1 MEESEPERKRVRA
14 DEAAAGG
21 SHSEDEDEDDEDYV
35 PYVPLRQRRQL
46 LLQKLL
52 QRRRKGATEE
62 EQQDSGSEPRG
73 DEDDIPLGPQSNVS
87 LLDQHQH
94 LKEKAEARKESAKE
108 KQLKEEEKILESVA
122 EGRALMSVKEMA
134 KGITYDDPIKTSWT
148 PPRYVL
154 SMSEERHDRVRKKYH
169 ILVEGDGIPPPIKSF
184 KEMKFPA
191 AILRGLK
198 KKGILHPTPIQ
209 IQGIPTILSGRD
221 MIGIA
226 FTGSGKTLVFTLPVI
241 MFCLEQE
248 KRLPFSKREGP
259 YGLIICPSRELAR
272 QTHGILEYYCRLL
285 QEDSSPLLRCALC
298 IGGMSVK
305 EQMETIRHGVHMMVA
320 TPGRLMDLLQKKM
333 VSLDICRYLA
343 LDEADRMIDMG
354 FEGDIR
360 TIFSYFKGQR
370 QTLLFS
376 ATMPKKIQNFAK
388 SALVKPVTI
397 NVGRAGAASLD
408 VIQEVEYVK
417 EEAKMVYLLEC
428 LQKTPPPVLIF
439 AEKKADVDAIH
450 EYLLLKGVEAV
461 AIHGGKDQEER
472 TKAIEAFR
480 EGKKDVLVATDVAS
494 KGLDF
499 PAIQH
504 VINYDMPE
512 EIENYVHRIGRT
524 GRSGNT
530 GIATTFIN
538 KACDE
543 SVLMDLKALL
553 LEAKQKVPPVLQVL
567 HCGDESMLDIG
578 GERGCAFC
586 GGLGHR
592 ITDCP
597 KLEAMQ
603 TKQAPSQKSSVP
615 SAEEVVDATVLPF
628 RPQTPSTSAPPC
640 PTLYWAIRT
649 EMRQADAAITGEPQ
663 GTGECSGSGQAET
676 PKRGFVPMEE
686 NSIYSSWQE
695 VSEFPVVVQR
705 TEATTRC
712 QLKGPY
718 LLVLGQD
725 DIQLRENSK
734 PQACYSWPYRF
745 LRKFGSDKGVFSF
758 EAGRRCDSGEGLFAF
773 SSPCAP
779 DICGAVA
786 AAITRQRERLPEL
799 AMSPPCPL
807 PRTLSLPSLEPPGEL
822 REVAP
827 GFEQATSR
835 KLPLTDPG
843 PQSLPLLLSPTQE
856 GTVSSLYAS
865 VCKQTSRPTAT
876 VEHLYENLCMLEAS
890 PGLSNGGSEFQEG
903 PPGGHSPLASPIYH
917 NSEDLSWPGSAH
929 DSNLEAQYRRLLEL
943 ELDEAGGAVRSGA
956 QTGIKAK
963 LVTLLTRERK
973 KGSAPCDRP

>member
-1 MEESEPERKRVRA
+1 MEEPEPEKKRARV
-14 DEAAAGG
+14 DETSAAG
-21 SHSEDEDEDDEDYV
+21 SRSEAEDEDDEEYV

-52 QRRRKGATEE
+52 QRRRKGAAEE
-62 EQQDSGSEPRG
+62 EQQDCSSEPRG

-122 EGRALMSVKEMA
+122 EGR
-134 KGITYDDPIKTSWT
+134 GIIAARAMRRWTKLWT

-154 SMSEERHDRVRKKYH
+154 SMSEERHERVRKKYH

-603 TKQAPSQKSSVP
+603 TKQVSNIGRKDYLAHSSM
-615 SAEEVVDATVLPF
+615 DF
-628 RPQTPSTSAPPC
+628 
-640 PTLYWAIRT
+640 
-649 EMRQADAAITGEPQ
+649 
-663 GTGECSGSGQAET
+663 
-676 PKRGFVPMEE
+676 
-686 NSIYSSWQE
+686 
-695 VSEFPVVVQR
+695 
-705 TEATTRC
+705 
-712 QLKGPY
+712 
-718 LLVLGQD
+718 
-725 DIQLRENSK
+725 
-734 PQACYSWPYRF
+734 
-745 LRKFGSDKGVFSF
+745 
-758 EAGRRCDSGEGLFAF
+758 
-773 SSPCAP
+773 
-779 DICGAVA
+779 
-786 AAITRQRERLPEL
+786 
-799 AMSPPCPL
+799 
-807 PRTLSLPSLEPPGEL
+807 
-822 REVAP
+822 
-827 GFEQATSR
+827 
-835 KLPLTDPG
+835 
-843 PQSLPLLLSPTQE
+843 
-856 GTVSSLYAS
+856 
-865 VCKQTSRPTAT
+865 
-876 VEHLYENLCMLEAS
+876 
-890 PGLSNGGSEFQEG
+890 
-903 PPGGHSPLASPIYH
+903 
-917 NSEDLSWPGSAH
+917 
-929 DSNLEAQYRRLLEL
+929 
-943 ELDEAGGAVRSGA
+943 
-956 QTGIKAK
+956 
-963 LVTLLTRERK
+963 
-973 KGSAPCDRP
+973 

>member
-1 MEESEPERKRVRA
+1 SSSDHRWNYAEEKSASEP
-14 DEAAAGG
+14 
-21 SHSEDEDEDDEDYV
+21 SDEDDYV
-35 PYVPLRQRRQL
+35 PYVPVKIRKQQM
-46 LLQKLL
+46 LQKMMRL
-52 QRRRKGATEE
+52 RGKGLTEE
-62 EQQDSGSEPRG
+62 EQKDSGGEQK
-73 DEDDIPLGPQSNVS
+73 DEDEGLGPRSNVS

-122 EGRALMSVKEMA
+122 EGRGKYMTLIHHHCCSKSLA
-134 KGITYDDPIKTSWT
+134 
-148 PPRYVL
+148 PRYIL
-154 SMSEERHDRVRKKYH
+154 SMPAPRHERVRKKYH

-184 KEMKFPA
+184 REMKFPQ
-191 AILRGLK
+191 AILKGLK
-198 KKGILHPTPIQ
+198 KKGIVHPTPIQ

-226 FTGSGKTLVFTLPVI
+226 FTGSGKTLVFTLPII

-248 KRLPFSKREGP
+248 KRLPFCKREGP

-272 QTHGILEYYCRLL
+272 QTHGIIEYYCKLL
-285 QEDSSPLLRCALC
+285 EDEGAPQLRCALC

-305 EQMETIRHGVHMMVA
+305 EQMEVVKHGVHMMVA
-320 TPGRLMDLLQKKM
+320 TPGRLMDLLNKKM

-354 FEGDIR
+354 FEEDIR

-388 SALVKPVTI
+388 SALVKPITI

-472 TKAIEAFR
+472 TKAIEAFK

-524 GRSGNT
+524 GRSGKT

-538 KACDE
+538 KGCEE

-553 LEAKQKVPPVLQVL
+553 VEAKQKVPPVLQVL
-567 HCGDESMLDIG
+567 QTGDEAMLDIG

-603 TKQAPSQKSSVP
+603 TKQVTNISRRDCLANSSM
-615 SAEEVVDATVLPF
+615 DF
-628 RPQTPSTSAPPC
+628 
-640 PTLYWAIRT
+640 
-649 EMRQADAAITGEPQ
+649 
-663 GTGECSGSGQAET
+663 
-676 PKRGFVPMEE
+676 
-686 NSIYSSWQE
+686 
-695 VSEFPVVVQR
+695 
-705 TEATTRC
+705 
-712 QLKGPY
+712 
-718 LLVLGQD
+718 
-725 DIQLRENSK
+725 
-734 PQACYSWPYRF
+734 
-745 LRKFGSDKGVFSF
+745 
-758 EAGRRCDSGEGLFAF
+758 
-773 SSPCAP
+773 
-779 DICGAVA
+779 
-786 AAITRQRERLPEL
+786 
-799 AMSPPCPL
+799 
-807 PRTLSLPSLEPPGEL
+807 
-822 REVAP
+822 
-827 GFEQATSR
+827 
-835 KLPLTDPG
+835 
-843 PQSLPLLLSPTQE
+843 
-856 GTVSSLYAS
+856 
-865 VCKQTSRPTAT
+865 
-876 VEHLYENLCMLEAS
+876 
-890 PGLSNGGSEFQEG
+890 
-903 PPGGHSPLASPIYH
+903 
-917 NSEDLSWPGSAH
+917 
-929 DSNLEAQYRRLLEL
+929 
-943 ELDEAGGAVRSGA
+943 
-956 QTGIKAK
+956 
-963 LVTLLTRERK
+963 
-973 KGSAPCDRP
+973 